1 LYGWISDEKGL
12 VVSVIFIA
20 TLCLEEVI
28 LMPLESIAQE
38 ASVKTKRVKLGQMMV
53 AEGLISLEQ
62 LQKAL
67 TEKRNHGGRIGVVLQ
82 RLGYVTE
89 KDVAKMLGQQLSV
102 SYYDLSSKDIPADIF
117 SKIPEWLSRKC
128 LVVPVEMK
136 NEEVTVAMAD
146 PKNYESINDL
156 RFYVGMAIKP
166 VIATRKQILEKI
178 DQFYGIDSSAV
189 TEIVEASAQEFDL
202 NAMQV
207 LPEVTDPMETS
218 SLEKSS
224 RLKPII
230 QLANMILSKAI
241 KVGASDIHIE
251 PSDRECRVRFRIDG
265 VLQEDMKLPNQVE
278 KALISRI
285 KILTSLDI
293 SERRLPQDG
302 SIRVYIAGKEI
313 DLRVSTLPTLYG
325 EKVVIRLLDQSKVSL
340 SLKKAGFPDES
351 LRQFNTMIHRSYG
364 LILVTGPTGSGK
376 TTTLYSALK
385 QIDSVGKN
393 IVTIEDPVEYRIKT
407 INQVQIN
414 QKLGLSFASGLRSIL
429 RQDPDIVMIGEIRDR
444 ETAVIAIQAALT
456 GHLVLA
462 TLHTND
468 AAGAITR
475 LVDMGVEPF
484 LIASALL
491 GVVAQRLIRKICPHC
506 KEPASLEAAQLTVLS
521 ENNLLSEG
529 LLPHFMTGRGCSECW
544 ESGYAGRTGIFE
556 LLVADEQIRKL
567 IGMSA
572 PTSEIRRKAAAQGFR
587 SLRTEALSKALE
599 GITSLEEVFR
609 LTQECDG
616 DN

>member
-1 LYGWISDEKGL
+1 
-12 VVSVIFIA
+12 
-20 TLCLEEVI
+20 
-28 LMPLESIAQE
+28 MPLEVAQGE
-38 ASVKTKRVKLGQMMV
+38 HLKTKRIKLGQMLV
-53 AEGLISLEQ
+53 AEGLVTLEQ
-62 LQKAL
+62 LQNAL
-67 TEKRNHGGRIGVVLQ
+67 LEKRNHGGRIGVVLQ

-89 KDVAKMLGQQLSV
+89 QDVARMLGRQMSV
-102 SYYDLSSKDIPADIF
+102 SYCDLSSKTIPPEIF
-117 SKIPEWLSRKC
+117 AKIPEWLSRKC

-178 DQFYGIDSSAV
+178 EQFYGIDSSAV

-207 LPEVTDPMETS
+207 LPEVRDPMETS

-230 QLANMILSKAI
+230 QLANMILSKAV
-241 KVGASDIHIE
+241 KLGASDIHIE
-251 PSDRECRVRFRIDG
+251 PGERTCRVRFRIDG
-265 VLQEDMKLPNQVE
+265 LLQEDMKLPTQVD
-278 KALISRI
+278 KALVSRI
-285 KILTSLDI
+285 KILSALDI

-302 SIRVYIAGKEI
+302 AVRVMISGREI
-313 DLRVSTLPTLYG
+313 DLRISTLPTLYG
-325 EKVVIRLLDQSKVSL
+325 EKVVIRLLDQSRVAL
-340 SLKKAGFPDES
+340 SLANIGFPEAVF
-351 LRQFNTMIHRSYG
+351 RQFDAMIHRSYG

-385 QIDSVGKN
+385 RVDAVGKN

-414 QKLGLSFASGLRSIL
+414 PKLGLSFAGGLRSIL

-468 AAGAITR
+468 AAGAVTR

-484 LIASALL
+484 LIASSLL
-491 GVVAQRLIRKICPHC
+491 GVMAQRLIRKVCPRC
-506 KEPASLEAAQLTVLS
+506 KAPAPIEAAHLADFS
-521 ENNLLSEG
+521 ENKLLSEG
-529 LLPHFMTGRGCSECW
+529 LVPHFVRGKGCSGCW

-556 LLVADEQIRKL
+556 LLVADEHIRKL
-567 IGMSA
+567 IGAKA
-572 PTSEIRRKAAAQGFR
+572 PTREIRRAAAQKGFR
-587 SLRTEALSKALE
+587 SLRTEALTKAVE
-599 GITSLEEVFR
+599 GITSLEEVLR

-616 DN
+616 DI